1 MNYRIIFYIIGWI
14 LNIEAAFMLLPFLT
28 GVIYQESALW
38 SFVISGMICL
48 VMGIALTFCKPKR
61 QYFYVKEGYVTVA
74 LSWIV
79 LSIMGSLPFLL
90 SGSIEHPIDAL
101 FETVSGFTTTGASI
115 LPAVEDLPKCILLW
129 RSFTHWIG
137 GMGVLV
143 FLLSLLKLAGGSHMN
158 LMKAESPGP
167 SVSKLLPKVHST
179 AKILYGIYI
188 IMTIAEFIVLIVS
201 GMSVL
206 VRQEPEAL
214 V

>member
-101 FETVSGFTTTGASI
+101 FPVSLLLALAFF
-115 LPAVEDLPKCILLW
+115 LLW
-129 RSFTHWIG
+129 KTCPNVSFSG
-137 GMGVLV
+137 AA
-143 FLLSLLKLAGGSHMN
+143 LLTGS
-158 LMKAESPGP
+158 AAWECW
-167 SVSKLLPKVHST
+167 
-179 AKILYGIYI
+179 YFCY
-188 IMTIAEFIVLIVS
+188 
-201 GMSVL
+201 
-206 VRQEPEAL
+206 RY
-214 V
+214 